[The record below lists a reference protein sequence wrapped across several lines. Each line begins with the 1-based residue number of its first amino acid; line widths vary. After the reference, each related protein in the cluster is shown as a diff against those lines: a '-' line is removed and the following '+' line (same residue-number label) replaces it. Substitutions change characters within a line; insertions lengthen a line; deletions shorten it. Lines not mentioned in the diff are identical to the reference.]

1 MKYVTK
7 TILIGCIAAATLL
20 NGCSGMKVIKI
31 SEDVKKEVLAKSEDS
46 KIRSEPVLKK
56 KLSGL
61 DNQEILFWIDDE
73 NILTRNRP
81 TPSLEEE
88 EEKVILYS
96 YNLESGESTEIL
108 NDSNITRIY
117 DYRDGQG
124 MILVGNK
131 KQAFVYDPKERKLE
145 EVLDI
150 DKEFKDGMP
159 GCKTPKEK
167 QDLFINYKV
176 KFIDSNYISYESK
189 IVSRD
194 EMGTA
199 DRAEYTVL
207 NYKDNKKYIAQSRST
222 MAGLR
227 SKLDLTERNIYI
239 EESDKITKLNLETGE
254 KSSMKLSVPY
264 IINVFE
270 DGTLFVE
277 CIEENEKGSNKE
289 KRYKVDFDKRE
300 VTKYEES
307 FGGKNLSINGVDFK
321 NKFVVYGY
329 IEKRNNIEQSV
340 TMYGKLEGDKFII
353 KDKLFKNN
361 EENGGD
367 MSKEIIFSPNHNK
380 FIAGVIAT
388 SEENSPQGP
397 QILKDD
403 EYLFE
408 LK

>member
-7 TILIGCIAAATLL
+7 TILIGCIAIVTLL
-20 NGCSGMKVIKI
+20 NGCSETKVIKI
-31 SEDVKKEVLAKSEDS
+31 SDDVKKEVLVKSEDS

-73 NILTRNRP
+73 NILTRSRP
-81 TPSLEEE
+81 TPFEEE

-96 YNLESGESTEIL
+96 YNLENGESTEIL

-117 DYRDGQG
+117 DYQNGQG
-124 MILVGNK
+124 LILVGNK
-131 KQAFVYDPKERKLE
+131 KQAFVYNPKERKLE

-150 DKEFKDGMP
+150 DKEFKDGIP
-159 GCKTPKEK
+159 GCKIPKEK

-227 SKLDLTERNIYI
+227 SKLDLTERNMYI

-254 KSSMKLSVPY
+254 KSSMKLSVPR
-264 IINVFE
+264 ITNVFE
-270 DGTLFVE
+270 DETLFVE
-277 CIEENEKGSNKE
+277 CTEENEKGINKE
-289 KRYKVDFDKRE
+289 KWYKVDFDKKE
-300 VTKYEES
+300 VIKYEEG
-307 FGGKNLSINGVDFK
+307 FGGKDLSINGVDFK

-329 IEKRNNIEQSV
+329 LEKRNNIEQGV
-340 TMYGKLEGDKFII
+340 TMYGKLDGDKFIV

-361 EENGGD
+361 EENGCD

-380 FIAGVIAT
+380 FIAGLIAT

-408 LK
+408 LE

>member
-7 TILIGCIAAATLL
+7 TILIGCIAIATLL
-20 NGCSGMKVIKI
+20 NGCSETKVIKI
-31 SEDVKKEVLAKSEDS
+31 SDDVKKEVFVKSEDS

-73 NILTRNRP
+73 NILTRSQP
-81 TPSLEEE
+81 TPFEEE

-96 YNLESGESTEIL
+96 YNLENGESIEIL

-117 DYRDGQG
+117 DYWNGQG
-124 MILVGNK
+124 LILLGNK
-131 KQAFVYDPKERKLE
+131 KQAFVYNPKERKLE
-145 EVLDI
+145 EGLDI
-150 DKEFKDGMP
+150 DKEFKDGIP

-167 QDLFINYKV
+167 QDLLINYKV
-176 KFIDSNYISYESK
+176 KFIDCNYISYESK

-194 EMGTA
+194 EMGMA

-207 NYKDNKKYIAQSRST
+207 NYKDNKKYTVESRDS
-222 MAGLR
+222 MAALR
-227 SKLDLTERNIYI
+227 SKLDLTEKNIYI
-239 EESDKITKLNLETGE
+239 QELDKITKLNLETGE
-254 KSSMKLSVPY
+254 KSSMKLSVPH

-277 CIEENEKGSNKE
+277 CIEENEKGINKE
-289 KRYKVDFDKRE
+289 KWYKVDFDKKE

-307 FGGKNLSINGVDFK
+307 FGGKDLSINGVDFK
-321 NKFVVYGY
+321 NKFVVYRY
-329 IEKRNNIEQSV
+329 LEKKNNIEKSV
-340 TMYGKLEGDKFII
+340 TMYGKLEGDKFIV

-380 FIAGVIAT
+380 FIAGLIAT
-388 SEENSPQGP
+388 SEENSTQGQ

-408 LK
+408 LE

>member
-7 TILIGCIAAATLL
+7 TILIGCIAIVTLL
-20 NGCSGMKVIKI
+20 NGCSETKVIKI
-31 SEDVKKEVLAKSEDS
+31 SDDVKKEVLVKSEDS

-73 NILTRNRP
+73 NVLTRSRP
-81 TPSLEEE
+81 TPGLE

-96 YNLESGESTEIL
+96 YNLESGKSIEIL

-124 MILVGNK
+124 LILVGNK
-131 KQAFVYDPKERKLE
+131 KQAFVYNPKERKLE

-150 DKEFKDGMP
+150 DKEFKDGIP
-159 GCKTPKEK
+159 GCKIPKEK

-194 EMGTA
+194 EMGMA
-199 DRAEYTVL
+199 DRAEYIVL
-207 NYKDNKKYIAQSRST
+207 NYKDNKKYTVESRDS
-222 MAGLR
+222 MAALS

-239 EESDKITKLNLETGE
+239 EELDKITKLNLETGE
-254 KSSMKLSVPY
+254 KSSMKLSVPH

-277 CIEENEKGSNKE
+277 CIEENEKGINKE
-289 KRYKVDFDKRE
+289 KRYKVDFDKKE

-307 FGGKNLSINGVDFK
+307 FGGKDLSINGVDFK

-329 IEKRNNIEQSV
+329 LEKRNNIEQSV
-340 TMYGKLEGDKFII
+340 TMYGKFDGDKLIV

-380 FIAGVIAT
+380 FIAGVLGT
-388 SEENSPQGP
+388 SEENSKQGQ

-408 LK
+408 LE